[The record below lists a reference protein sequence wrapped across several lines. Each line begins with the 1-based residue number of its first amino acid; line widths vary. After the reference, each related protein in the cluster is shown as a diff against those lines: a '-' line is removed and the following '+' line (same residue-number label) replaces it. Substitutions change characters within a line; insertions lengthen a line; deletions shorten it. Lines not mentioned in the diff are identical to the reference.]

1 MKRNFKETVLRRI
14 FCINAIH
21 KKENIRIIYMS
32 LVQDFNNLFSPMNK
46 KYCDLF
52 YGISVFYFL
61 MMIVSIVSLIFLF
74 RDIKRNKFLI
84 VNSAVVVA
92 MLGINYIYNRLLFN
106 MCK

>member
-1 MKRNFKETVLRRI
+1 
-14 FCINAIH
+14 
-21 KKENIRIIYMS
+21 MS
-32 LVQDFNNLFSPMNK
+32 LVQDFNSLFAPMDK

-74 RDIKRNKFLI
+74 KDLKRNKFVI
-84 VNSAVVVA
+84 VNSVVLVA
-92 MLGINYIYNRLLFN
+92 MLGVNYIYNRLLFN

>member
-1 MKRNFKETVLRRI
+1 
-14 FCINAIH
+14 
-21 KKENIRIIYMS
+21 MS
-32 LVQDFNNLFSPMNK
+32 LVQDFNSLFSPMNK

-74 RDIKRNKFLI
+74 KDIKRNKYLI

>member
-1 MKRNFKETVLRRI
+1 
-14 FCINAIH
+14 
-21 KKENIRIIYMS
+21 MS
-32 LVQDFNNLFSPMNK
+32 LTEDFNSLFAPMNK

-61 MMIVSIVSLIFLF
+61 LMLSSIVSLIFLF
-74 RDIKRNKFLI
+74 KDIKRNKFLI
-84 VNSAVVVA
+84 VNSIVIVV

>member
-1 MKRNFKETVLRRI
+1 
-14 FCINAIH
+14 
-21 KKENIRIIYMS
+21 MS
-32 LVQDFNNLFSPMNK
+32 IVQDFNNLFSPMDK

-74 RDIKRNKFLI
+74 KDIKRNKYLI
-84 VNSAVVVA
+84 LHSVVIVA
-92 MLGINYIYNRLLFN
+92 MLGVNYIYNRLLFN

>member
-1 MKRNFKETVLRRI
+1 
-14 FCINAIH
+14 
-21 KKENIRIIYMS
+21 MS
-32 LVQDFNNLFSPMNK
+32 LVQYFNSFFSPLDK

-61 MMIVSIVSLIFLF
+61 MMIVPIVSLIFMF
-74 RDIKRNKFLI
+74 KDMKRNKYMI
-84 VNSAVVVA
+84 VNSIVVIT

>member
-1 MKRNFKETVLRRI
+1 
-14 FCINAIH
+14 
-21 KKENIRIIYMS
+21 MS
-32 LVQDFNNLFSPMNK
+32 LVQDFNNLFSPMNN

-52 YGISVFYFL
+52 YGIYVFYFL

-74 RDIKRNKFLI
+74 KDIKRNKYLI
-84 VNSAVVVA
+84 VNSAVVVT